1 MGIIINFFKI
11 SMSILA
17 MAAFAIEA
25 AEMNDVMSVPD
36 YVSGFIYGMT
46 GDNHLTEIEACYN
59 GGSDVVTKA

>member
-1 MGIIINFFKI
+1 
-11 SMSILA
+11 MSILA